1 MKFRLY
7 FLLIFTVSSCQTSTK
22 EEVKI
27 DWSQERSS
35 DFGKELAIEEDMN
48 IRMYLEHRKSWKVEE
63 TGTGLRYYIYEKGNG
78 PLAESGMTAQVRF
91 KITLL
96 TGEICYET
104 KGNET
109 ESFKIDKSE
118 IESGV
123 QEGIKKM
130 HVGDKAK
137 LIIPSHLG
145 HGLVGDFDKIP
156 PLTTIVVDLELISL
170 KIKKQV

>member
-1 MKFRLY
+1 
-7 FLLIFTVSSCQTSTK
+7 
-22 EEVKI
+22 
-27 DWSQERSS
+27 
-35 DFGKELAIEEDMN
+35 LAQ
-48 IRMYLEHRKSWKVEE
+48 S
-63 TGTGLRYYIYEKGNG
+63 GL
-78 PLAESGMTAQVRF
+78 TAKVRF

-96 TGEICYET
+96 TGEVCYQTE
-104 KGNET
+104 GNEV
-109 ESFKIDKSE
+109 ESFKIDKSD

-170 KIKKQV
+170 NFKK

>member
-1 MKFRLY
+1 MKY
-7 FLLIFTVSSCQTSTK
+7 WTCFLLVVLFSSCQSSDK
-22 EEVKI
+22 NEVKI
-27 DWSQERSS
+27 DWSQKRSS

-48 IRMYLEHRKSWKVEE
+48 IRMYLEQRKSWKVEE

-78 PLAESGMTAQVRF
+78 PLAQSGLTAKVRF

-96 TGEICYET
+96 TGEVCYQTE
-104 KGNET
+104 GNEV
-109 ESFKIDKSE
+109 ESFKIDKSD

-170 KIKKQV
+170 NFKK